1 MFYFE
6 VEGNRLDAKFIRND
20 GVIADNFTIMKD
32 VGVKSEVTII
42 SGQSTTLTASW
53 KGNYNWSTSS
63 TQKSITVSPTTD
75 SLYTCT
81 DSYGCIIDSFTVK
94 VTPLPPGMGTLPMPV
109 ENIESLKVYPVP
121 VAKGELLH
129 ITTRKIEALDFV
141 LVNISG
147 QTVKRLKVQG
157 NADISTSDLSPG
169 LYILRVVGGGPNDF
183 RKIMVMDRR

>member
-1 MFYFE
+1 MRCLQYVRFFDFTHQGKE
-6 VEGNRLDAKFIRND
+6 LSSLANLLVLLATRL
-20 GVIADNFTIMKD
+20 
-32 VGVKSEVTII
+32 
-42 SGQSTTLTASW
+42 
-53 KGNYNWSTSS
+53 
-63 TQKSITVSPTTD
+63 KSITVSPTVD

-94 VTPLPPGMGTLPMPV
+94 VTPLPSGMESLPLPV
-109 ENIESLKVYPVP
+109 ENIKSLKVYPVP

-129 ITTRKIEALDFV
+129 ITTTKIEALDFV

-157 NADISTSDLSPG
+157 NADINTSDLSPG